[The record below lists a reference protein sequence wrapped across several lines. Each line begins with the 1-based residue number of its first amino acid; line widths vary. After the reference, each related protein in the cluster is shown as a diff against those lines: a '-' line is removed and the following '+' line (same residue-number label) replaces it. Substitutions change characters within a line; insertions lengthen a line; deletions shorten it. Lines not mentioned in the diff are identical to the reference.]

1 MRKEKSRNPSDFYFF
16 LFNVEFDTKK
26 DLATFVT
33 NKHGTMPVDGKHQAK
48 FTSGMRDL
56 MWANAECNL
65 IRANREQNLTPTNG
79 ASDIAP
85 TNSEQNLTK
94 KVETIAISTFFVC
107 KLSIYRV
114 HMPTDAQKRFEN
126 QLSLAPFLI

>member
-1 MRKEKSRNPSDFYFF
+1 
-16 LFNVEFDTKK
+16 
-26 DLATFVT
+26 
-33 NKHGTMPVDGKHQAK
+33 MPVDGNRQAK

-56 MWANAECNL
+56 MWTNTECNL
-65 IRANREQNLTPTNG
+65 IRANREQNLTPTKG

-85 TNSEQNLTK
+85 TNSEQNLTRK

-107 KLSIYRV
+107 KLSIYCV
-114 HMPTDAQKRFEN
+114 HMPTDAQKRFAN